1 MYFLLGEEDWR
12 RKIKNIFREGKYI
25 IFGGEEKLRRKRRK
39 IFGGGKYIF
48 FGEEKWGRKKEGN
61 TRRKKIY
68 YLWRRKTEKEKE
80 ENIKEKEKLL
90 SHFLVSIR
98 PYFFIPAT
106 QVRGWSDSS
115 ANACPTFKNVL
126 CPSFGALHVLLPLSL
141 V

>member
-1 MYFLLGEEDWR
+1 MYLR
-12 RKIKNIFREGKYI
+12 RRREREKRKMRNIFGEGKYI
-25 IFGGEEKLRRKRRK
+25 IFGRRRKT
-39 IFGGGKYIF
+39 
-48 FGEEKWGRKKEGN
+48 EKEKKEN
-61 TRRKKIY
+61 IWRRKIY

-80 ENIKEKEKLL
+80 ENIKEKEKYLP
-90 SHFLVSIR
+90 HFLVSIR

-115 ANACPTFKNVL
+115 TNACPTFKNVL